1 MHCLKCDYPLWN
13 LAPGSC
19 PECGTSF
26 KPTDHEFSLGQVRF
40 CCPDCD
46 QAYYG
51 DGPAGHLQPAEFE
64 CVSCRRWLSEDEC
77 VIRPLVGEAEIASQ
91 IAPLFQPNTTLVKR
105 FFRTCGWAM
114 VRPVD
119 LGKGTPVSSS
129 TMTAV
134 TFMAVIQFLGLVI
147 GAFPLLA
154 LVVAMPMIAGGG
166 MPVGGLIFPVLL
178 AAGGGMLLTIV
189 MILLNACVVHL
200 VLVLTGG
207 VAQGLGRTVT
217 LCCLG
222 SGPAILLSIPCFGPY
237 CGIYLSGIWMI
248 VSTILLLI
256 HGQRVNG
263 WRASISVLVL
273 PIFLIALGIVVISF
287 GTMSATVATTRAGP
301 NLVNVGM
308 ASPSVGDHTREVS
321 AALRTFLRDADPE
334 SPEAFLVAIDE
345 LVPDLFPND
354 ESNLIQ
360 IEGNGFRGWQSER
373 FFLLTVPGSGAIL
386 TTPTQRQGDGDRFL
400 VVEISGMIESTSKVA
415 EADLRGDLVKRL
427 DALGGRGRDLS
438 KSQVQGW
445 VEAVERE
452 PVSSP

>member
-1 MHCLKCDYPLWN
+1 MHCLKCDYPLFN

-26 KPTDHEFSLGQVRF
+26 KPTDYEFPVGRLRF

-51 DGPAGHLQPAEFE
+51 DGPTGHLQPAEFE
-64 CVSCRRWLSEDEC
+64 CVSCRRRLTEDEC

-114 VRPVD
+114 VRPVE
-119 LGKGTPVSSS
+119 LGNGTPVSSS

-134 TFMAVIQFLGLVI
+134 AFMAVIQFLGLAV

-154 LVVAMPMIAGGG
+154 MVVAIPMIAGAG
-166 MPVGGLIFPVLL
+166 MPVGGIVFPVLL
-178 AAGGGMLLTIV
+178 AASGGMLFTMVLIP
-189 MILLNACVVHL
+189 LNACVVHL

-222 SGPAILLSIPCFGPY
+222 SGPAILVAIPCFGPY

-248 VSTILLLI
+248 VSTTLLLI

-273 PIFLIALGIVVISF
+273 PIVLIVLLFVFVFL
-287 GTMSATVATTRAGP
+287 GTMSATAATRRGP

-308 ASPSVGDHTREVS
+308 ASPSGGDHTREVS
-321 AALRTFLRDADPE
+321 AALRTFSRVADPE
-334 SPEAFLVAIDE
+334 SPEVFLFAIDT
-345 LVPDLFPND
+345 LVPDLLPND

-360 IEGNGFRGWQSER
+360 IEGNGFSGWQGER

-386 TTPTQRQGDGDRFL
+386 ATPTQRDGDVARFL
-400 VVEISGMIESTSKVA
+400 VVEVSGMIESTSKVA

-427 DALGGRGRDLS
+427 EALGGRGRDLS

-445 VEAVERE
+445 IESVERE